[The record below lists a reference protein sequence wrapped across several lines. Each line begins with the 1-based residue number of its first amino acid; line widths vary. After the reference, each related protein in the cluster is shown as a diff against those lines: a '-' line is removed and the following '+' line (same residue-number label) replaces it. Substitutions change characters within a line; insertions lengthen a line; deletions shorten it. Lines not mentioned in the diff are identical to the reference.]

1 MKNFSCCSLIDFLGD
16 LWETVAKMMAGK
28 IVFCLLFCMCL
39 RLYISYSVL
48 ERVIVVSEHYEQNL
62 SQRIKSSLTDRYFI
76 VIIFSISVYNLS
88 VYKVYLSLTIK
99 QI

>member
-1 MKNFSCCSLIDFLGD
+1 MKNFSCRSLIDFLGD
-16 LWETVAKMMAGK
+16 LWETVAEMMAVK
-28 IVFCLLFCMCL
+28 IVFCLLFCMFLCL
-39 RLYISYSVL
+39 HVSYSVL

-76 VIIFSISVYNLS
+76 VIFSISVYNLS